1 MQLYTL
7 IFCSVT
13 SVTYQVLII
22 INCSSRLVQC
32 LRILDVNRKVEEGRG
47 PAGGTEM
54 KEGGREA
61 DRGRVWSGGEHGVWE
76 GGSGG
81 GWD

>member
-1 MQLYTL
+1 M
-7 IFCSVT
+7 
-13 SVTYQVLII
+13 
-22 INCSSRLVQC
+22 
-32 LRILDVNRKVEEGRG
+32 EEGRG
-47 PAGGTEM
+47 PAGGREM

-76 GGSGG
+76 GGSVG